1 MSARDSHTFSF
12 AAYLGAHRGALA
24 FCVLCCVFAWPILA
38 AMGVGENERALLI
51 VLLALVFAALLAGGW
66 TRERAWV
73 EEARRIAG
81 ADADALALATDIE
94 DADSLEGEALVDA
107 VRAVAAEAAS
117 RVGVARAAEADY
129 RDFVETWVHEVKTPL
144 AAANLFVENAND
156 PTLRPL
162 SRELARVEAY
172 VEQALF
178 FARSSSLEN
187 DYVVRDRA
195 LGPVVAEAV
204 KSRATQLIEA
214 HVAVDLSGLSR
225 ADGSDVV
232 VSCDPK
238 WLAFIIGQL
247 IDNAVRYRPDPDRD
261 GRTPRIVLSATEE
274 RVGTAQERVVLSVRD
289 NGCGIS
295 AADLPRVFE
304 RGFTG
309 DNGRS
314 QRRSTGLGLYLVA
327 TLCKKMGLGVSIDS
341 QEGAWTDVRVIFLRN
356 RFREN
361 VSVATAAD
369 AADAAGE
376 TDASVASA
384 PDAPNVT
391 KA

>member
-1 MSARDSHTFSF
+1 MSARNPHKLTF
-12 AAYLGAHRGALA
+12 AAYLGAHRAALA
-24 FCVLCCVFAWPILA
+24 FCVLCCAFAWPILA
-38 AMGVGENERALLI
+38 AMGVDANERVLLL
-51 VLLALVFAALLAGGW
+51 VLLALAFAVLLVGGW
-66 TRERAWV
+66 LRERAWV
-73 EEARRIAG
+73 EEARSIAG
-81 ADADALALATDIE
+81 AGTDALALATDLE
-94 DADSLEGEALVDA
+94 EADSLEGEALVGA
-107 VRAVAAEAAS
+107 VQAVAAEAA
-117 RVGVARAAEADY
+117 RQVGEARAAEADY

-144 AAANLFVENAND
+144 AAANLFVENADD
-156 PTLRPL
+156 PSLRPL
-162 SRELARVEAY
+162 SRELGRVEAY

-341 QEGAWTDVRVIFLRN
+341 QEGAWTDVRVIFPRN

-361 VSVATAAD
+361 VSVATAANEANVSLAS
-369 AADAAGE
+369 AADEA
-376 TDASVASA
+376 
-384 PDAPNVT
+384 NVT